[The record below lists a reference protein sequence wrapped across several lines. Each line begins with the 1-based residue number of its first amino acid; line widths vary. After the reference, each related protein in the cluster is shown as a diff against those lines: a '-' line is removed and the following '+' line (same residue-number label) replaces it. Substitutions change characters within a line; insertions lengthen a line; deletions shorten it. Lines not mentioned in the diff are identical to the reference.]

1 MVEPWIVVP
10 AVAGSNPVGHPITVC
25 GLPFTVCG
33 SQFKRCMPQI
43 VLSIERR
50 DPLSEE
56 ALFLL
61 HEAALEARQ
70 LYPDLIDKN
79 APMPTNQPLQPGEVY
94 LVAFLAEKPVGYG
107 ALRRF
112 DAVTAEVR
120 RMYVLKPARRA
131 SIAREILVRLEKDAA
146 RLGYQMLLLE
156 TGNRQHPAMALYESY
171 GFTRIPRF
179 GPYVNDP
186 VSVCFSKRVG
196 S

>member
-1 MVEPWIVVP
+1 M
-10 AVAGSNPVGHPITVC
+10 
-25 GLPFTVCG
+25 
-33 SQFKRCMPQI
+33 SQI
-43 VLSIERR
+43 GLSIEPR

-70 LYPDLIDKN
+70 LYPDLIDKT
-79 APMPTNQPLQPGEVY
+79 ATMPTNQPLRAGDVY
-94 LVAFLAEKPVGYG
+94 LIAFLAGKPVGCG
-107 ALRRF
+107 ALRKY

-120 RMYVLKPARRA
+120 RMYVLKPARRGG
-131 SIAREILVRLEKDAA
+131 IARAILIQLEKEAA
-146 RLGYQMLLLE
+146 RIGYELLLLE

-186 VSVCFSKRVG
+186 VSVGFSKQVEG
-196 S
+196 